1 VKDAIQ
7 QLQQLGFGQYES
19 QAYVA
24 LLQYSPLNGYELA
37 KASGIPRPNI
47 YSTLQKLEERGAV
60 VRLESQDGVRYAPVA
75 SDELIQRLRSNF
87 QDSLASAELALNDIS
102 NHIDHEHI
110 WNARGYHALLDHG
123 RALVEAAQKQLTV
136 AVFPKEAAALAD
148 CIKGAEK
155 RSVEITTLCLS
166 GCPKECGNCRGRV
179 YRYHVAPEQFT
190 RWLVLIPDD
199 EEVLAGEI
207 GPGEDAM
214 AVRTRQRMLI
224 SLASWYIRQS
234 ILLSAIMDDI
244 GDRLN
249 DWLSPETRECLNSIT
264 PGKRNV
270 DWMEPI
276 RRLFHQ
282 QDDISVPD

>member
-1 VKDAIQ
+1 MKDAIQ

-60 VRLESQDGVRYAPVA
+60 VRLESLDGVRYAPVK
-75 SDELIQRLRSNF
+75 SDELIQRIRSNF
-87 QDSLASAELALNDIS
+87 QDSLGAAELALNNIS
-102 NHIDHEHI
+102 NHINHEHI
-110 WNARGYHALLDHG
+110 WNAHGYHVILDHG
-123 RALVEAAQKQLTV
+123 RALVNAAKKQLTV

-148 CIKGAEK
+148 SLKGAEK
-155 RSVEITTLCLS
+155 RNVEITTLCLA
-166 GCPKECGNCRGRV
+166 GCSKECGSCRGRV
-179 YRYHVAPEQFT
+179 YRYHIAPEQFT
-190 RWLVLIPDD
+190 RWLVLIPDE

-207 GPGEDAM
+207 GPGEDAT

-224 SLASWYIRQS
+224 SLAGWYIRQS

-249 DWLSPETRECLNSIT
+249 DWLSPETRESINSIT

-270 DWMEPI
+270 DWMEQI
-276 RRLFHQ
+276 RRLFQ
-282 QDDISVPD
+282 QHDDFSDPD